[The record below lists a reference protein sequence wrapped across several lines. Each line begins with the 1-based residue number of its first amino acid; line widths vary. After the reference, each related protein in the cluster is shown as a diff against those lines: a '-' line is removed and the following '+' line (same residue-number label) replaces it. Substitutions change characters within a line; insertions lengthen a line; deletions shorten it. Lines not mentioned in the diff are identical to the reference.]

1 MDDMAGTR
9 SPDAQLVL
17 SGAQSQVRP
26 KVIFAACVGT
36 LIEFY
41 DFTVYGYL
49 AVAMGRLFFPSG
61 DSAAATLSALAVFA
75 IAFFVRP
82 IGGLIFGHLG
92 DRFGR
97 RNVLSATILLM
108 GVSTTAIGVLPTY
121 AMIGIGATILV
132 VVARM
137 IQGAAAG
144 GELGGAL
151 TFIAESVPPRKRAF
165 LTSFTQF
172 GSHGSAALG
181 AIVVAIVTSSVTQ
194 AQLMSWAWRLPLL
207 IALPMAAIGLVIRT
221 KLADTPEFTTLRE
234 DGRVEKSP
242 IRQTV
247 REGRSVLF
255 RIWGLIT
262 LQTMSGYFCITFLYI
277 YFSQYL
283 GFSARSAYWATVV
296 EILIG
301 ISTLPLFGWLS
312 DRWGRKPFLR
322 AGAIGWLVLVYP
334 MLALMGMGNYPLA
347 IVCAVVLFTLNCA
360 YAPSAFAVVTELLP
374 TRFRYTGAALGINVP
389 LALFGGS
396 APYAS
401 AWLIEHTGSS
411 RSPAFMIG
419 AAAILSLFTTTKIK
433 ETAGGALTG

>member
-1 MDDMAGTR
+1 MDDTAGTR
-9 SPDAQLVL
+9 SPDAQL
-17 SGAQSQVRP
+17 SPSETERPVRP
-26 KVIFAACVGT
+26 KIIVAGCVGT

-49 AVAMGRLFFPSG
+49 AVTIGRLFFPSG
-61 DSAAATLSALAVFA
+61 DNAAATLSALALFA
-75 IAFFVRP
+75 IAFFLRP
-82 IGGLIFGHLG
+82 IGGLVFGHFG

-108 GVSTTAIGVLPTY
+108 GVATTAVGLLPTY
-121 AMIGIGATILV
+121 ATIGVGATALIVL
-132 VVARM
+132 ART

-165 LTSFTQF
+165 LTSFTQL

-181 AIVVAIVTSSVTQ
+181 AIVVAIVTSSVSQ
-194 AQLMSWAWRLPLL
+194 AQFMSWGWRLPLL
-207 IALPMAAIGLVIRT
+207 IALPMAGIGLFIRT
-221 KLADTPEFTTLRE
+221 KLADTPEFTNLRE
-234 DGRVEKSP
+234 DGRVEQSP

-277 YFSQYL
+277 YLSQSL
-283 GFSARSAYWATVV
+283 GFSVRSAYWATVI

-301 ISTLPLFGWLS
+301 IATLPLFGWLS
-312 DRWGRKPFLR
+312 DRWGRKPMLR

-334 MLALMGMGNYPLA
+334 
-347 IVCAVVLFTLNCA
+347 C
-360 YAPSAFAVVTELLP
+360 
-374 TRFRYTGAALGINVP
+374 
-389 LALFGGS
+389 
-396 APYAS
+396 
-401 AWLIEHTGSS
+401 S
-411 RSPAFMIG
+411 R
-419 AAAILSLFTTTKIK
+419 
-433 ETAGGALTG
+433 